1 MFDAVI
7 VVVCFGVGRKVCA
20 MGTELVGYL
29 GVGAR
34 LVILVPGGVIIGAYL
49 MRPVCA
55 VYDTASWP
63 CAPPAAA
70 AGAPWLVEGGP
81 SVPVTFEIPSFT
93 TGGKVPVMPDKVNR
107 SE

>member
-34 LVILVPGGVIIGAYL
+34 LVILVPGGVNIGAYL

-55 VYDTASWP
+55 V
-63 CAPPAAA
+63 
-70 AGAPWLVEGGP
+70 
-81 SVPVTFEIPSFT
+81 
-93 TGGKVPVMPDKVNR
+93 
-107 SE
+107 